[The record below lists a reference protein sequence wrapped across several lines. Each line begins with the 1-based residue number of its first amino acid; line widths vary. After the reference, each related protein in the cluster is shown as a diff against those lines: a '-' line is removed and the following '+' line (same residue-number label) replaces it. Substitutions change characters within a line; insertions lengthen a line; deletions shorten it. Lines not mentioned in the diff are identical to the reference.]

1 MQLMQDA
8 ATGDG
13 NGEVVSWNG
22 GPGTFFVSGT
32 LASATVTLQ
41 ALLPKATAYVDVGD
55 DATLTAAG
63 MANFHLPRCS
73 LRAVISG
80 AGSPAA
86 ITAGVQPWNP

>member
-13 NGEVVSWNG
+13 NGDVVSWNG
-22 GPGTFFVSGT
+22 GPGTFVVTGS
-32 LASATVTLQ
+32 LASGTVTLQ
-41 ALLPKATAYVDVGD
+41 AKLNKMGWAAVGD